1 MIIKEPACIPGMDK
15 RSRRPRTAMATRI
28 ARRTIDS
35 TVGLEFSN
43 ILNAMYTNPKMS
55 RIDVISI

>member
-1 MIIKEPACIPGMDK
+1 
-15 RSRRPRTAMATRI
+15 MATRI

-55 RIDVISI
+55 RIDAISIVIINTSIDLHFLK